1 MFISRLVN
9 QFISEPDVYTQWL
22 DNWADTARGI
32 QAKEAE
38 RWAEM
43 LRLRED
49 ALKKKT
55 EEAKKQEAEKLVS
68 VVHTCAFKYYKT
80 HTHCSCLCSQ
90 QIQSWT
96 NTQHRRANPG
106 RQRVFAPWRFTKLS
120 SPTTANLHA
129 SFTSDAL

>member
-9 QFISEPDVYTQWL
+9 QFFSEPDVYTQWL

-55 EEAKKQEAEKLVS
+55 EEAKKQEAEKLV
-68 VVHTCAFKYYKT
+68 KD
-80 HTHCSCLCSQ
+80 L
-90 QIQSWT
+90 
-96 NTQHRRANPG
+96 
-106 RQRVFAPWRFTKLS
+106 FT
-120 SPTTANLHA
+120 
-129 SFTSDAL
+129 

>member
-1 MFISRLVN
+1 MFVPRLVN

-55 EEAKKQEAEKLVS
+55 EEAKKQEAEKLV
-68 VVHTCAFKYYKT
+68 KD
-80 HTHCSCLCSQ
+80 L
-90 QIQSWT
+90 
-96 NTQHRRANPG
+96 
-106 RQRVFAPWRFTKLS
+106 FT
-120 SPTTANLHA
+120 
-129 SFTSDAL
+129 

>member
-55 EEAKKQEAEKLVS
+55 EEAKKQEAEKLV
-68 VVHTCAFKYYKT
+68 KD
-80 HTHCSCLCSQ
+80 L
-90 QIQSWT
+90 
-96 NTQHRRANPG
+96 
-106 RQRVFAPWRFTKLS
+106 FT
-120 SPTTANLHA
+120 
-129 SFTSDAL
+129 